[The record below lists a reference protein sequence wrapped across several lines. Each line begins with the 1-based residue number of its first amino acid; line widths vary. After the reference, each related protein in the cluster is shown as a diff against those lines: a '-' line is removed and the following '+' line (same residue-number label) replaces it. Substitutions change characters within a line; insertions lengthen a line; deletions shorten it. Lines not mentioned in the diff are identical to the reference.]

1 MNKNISIETLQK
13 PFDTSSINVKEP
25 FACLLYS
32 NQDDL
37 TNDEMMSV
45 ANWLVS
51 SGCRYAVCAGLNCSE
66 WHDTVDT
73 ADIIRDPTTQ
83 KLVMT
88 TWHEDE
94 TIEDIVW
101 FWLNSTDFDDIA
113 FENYLVLFIGDL
125 KTIQEEVQKAIE
137 NNSL

>member
-25 FACLLYS
+25 FAYLLYS

-101 FWLNSTDFDDIA
+101 F
-113 FENYLVLFIGDL
+113 G
-125 KTIQEEVQKAIE
+125 
-137 NNSL
+137 